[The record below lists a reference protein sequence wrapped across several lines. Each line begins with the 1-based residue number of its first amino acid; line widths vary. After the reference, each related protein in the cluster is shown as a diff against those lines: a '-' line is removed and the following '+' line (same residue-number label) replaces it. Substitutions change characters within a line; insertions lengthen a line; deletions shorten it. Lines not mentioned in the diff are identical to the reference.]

1 MDIDFSNVLF
11 MCTAN
16 DIEGISAPLLDR
28 MEVIRLSGYLNEEK
42 TAIARRYLEPAALRE
57 TGLAADQV
65 HITDAALREIIENY
79 CREPGVR
86 NLQKAIERLYRKAAL
101 TVVRRRDAGGGGG
114 GEAGGG
120 AVTVRSDDLL
130 EMIGPAS
137 FTSDKIYESD
147 RPVVGVVAGL
157 AYTPMGGA
165 ALYIESSAAAA
176 GGDKGG
182 AGGGLTV
189 TGHLG
194 EVMKESAAL
203 ARVVAR
209 RKLESMPAAGGA
221 PAAAPGR
228 GFFETHSVHIHVPA
242 GATPK
247 DGPSAGIT
255 MAASL
260 LSLATGRCVRTDLA
274 MTGEVTLNGMVLP
287 VGGIKEKALAAKRA
301 GIKTLLLPEGNRQTF
316 DQLPEQVRADL
327 SVQFC
332 STFDDVVEHAFE

>member
-1 MDIDFSNVLF
+1 

-42 TAIARRYLEPAALRE
+42 TAIARRYLEPSALRE
-57 TGLAADQV
+57 TGLTCDQV
-65 HITDAALREIIENY
+65 HITDEALSEIIENY

-86 NLQKAIERLYRKAAL
+86 NLQKSIERLYRKAAL
-101 TVVRRRDAGGGGG
+101 TVVRQRDAG
-114 GEAGGG
+114 EAEGAD
-120 AVTVRSDDLL
+120 AVTVRPANLL
-130 EMIGPAS
+130 DMIGPAS
-137 FTSDKIYESD
+137 FSSDKIYDSD
-147 RPVVGVVAGL
+147 RPVVGVVVGL

-165 ALYIESSAAAA
+165 ALYIESSATA
-176 GGDKGG
+176 DVK
-182 AGGGLTV
+182 GGGLTM

-203 ARVVAR
+203 AKVVAR
-209 RKLESMPAAGGA
+209 RKLHSMKQAGGESTGA
-221 PAAAPGR
+221 PDT
-228 GFFETHSVHIHVPA
+228 FFETNHIHIHVPA

-255 MAASL
+255 MATSM

-287 VGGIKEKALAAKRA
+287 VGGVKEKALAAKRA
-301 GIKTLLLPEGNRQTF
+301 GLKTLLLPEGNRQTF
-316 DQLPEQVRADL
+316 DQLPEQVKADL
-327 SVQFC
+327 IVQFC
-332 STFDDVVEHAFE
+332 STFDDVVNHAFE